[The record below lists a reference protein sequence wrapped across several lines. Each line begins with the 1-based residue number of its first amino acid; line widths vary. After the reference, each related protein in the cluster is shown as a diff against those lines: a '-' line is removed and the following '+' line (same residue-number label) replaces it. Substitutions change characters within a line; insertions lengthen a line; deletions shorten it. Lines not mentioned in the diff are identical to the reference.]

1 MPLTP
6 AKGNLDH
13 TSGECNVQR
22 AAGFVQL
29 HAHDP
34 LVFYSVIAA
43 PKFSRQDNIIHS
55 LSWVSSFLP
64 ATSCHTR
71 TPPQAYEV
79 RSLHLI

>member
-13 TSGECNVQR
+13 TSGECNIQE

-43 PKFSRQDNIIHS
+43 PTFLRQDSLRHS
-55 LSWVSSFLP
+55 
-64 ATSCHTR
+64 
-71 TPPQAYEV
+71 
-79 RSLHLI
+79 